1 MSDVTGDMTGTSPAS
16 LEQPEFGRTWWGRAW
31 LEALEQRARLDPDR
45 LPRGRDYARSG
56 AVGDLTLAPG
66 EARARVQGRKTQ
78 PYEVRIRV
86 RRFTDDEWDRV
97 LAAISAR
104 LGHAA
109 ALLDG
114 ELPPEIAD
122 DAASAGLDLLPG
134 GGELGPRCSCPDDAD
149 PCKHSAAA
157 CYLLT
162 DALDA
167 DPFTLFLLRGRTRDQ
182 VMAGVRTR
190 RRGATAGQA
199 AAPGAAAKATAE
211 APAGGRAGAGAPS
224 VASQPAA
231 DEGVDA
237 RTAFGA
243 PASSRPIPGV
253 PLPPGRPGHPAALP
267 VDPPP
272 WRSGLRDDLLELAA
286 DAASRAWDMA
296 MGLSA
301 DAGLTL
307 DPGADL
313 ARRAAR
319 ALGTPAFATLAA
331 RSGVRERDLARQ
343 ALAWRQGG
351 ITGLESLCTEWDPAA
366 EDPDAL
372 ELLTVGR
379 AALRTKTGA
388 EEAVHGNQVTAGN
401 LQLRL
406 GRDLR
411 WYPYTRSD
419 EGWEPGGSP
428 ETDPARAV
436 ADL

>member
-1 MSDVTGDMTGTSPAS
+1 MSEELAGAGDLPEVSGAAPE
-16 LEQPEFGRTWWGRAW
+16 EQVFGRTWWGRAW

-56 AVGDLTLAPG
+56 AVGGLTLAPG
-66 EARARVQGRKTQ
+66 EARAQVQGRKSE

-122 DAASAGLDLLPG
+122 DATSAGLDLLPG

-162 DALDA
+162 DALDT

-182 VMAGVRTR
+182 VLAGVRAR
-190 RRGATAGQA
+190 RRGATADAASGQA
-199 AAPGAAAKATAE
+199 SAPGA
-211 APAGGRAGAGAPS
+211 GA
-224 VASQPAA
+224 ASQSTA

-237 RTAFGA
+237 RAAFGVPA
-243 PASSRPIPGV
+243 PSVPIPAV
-253 PLPPGRPGHPAALP
+253 PLPPGRPGLAAALP

-272 WRSGLRDDLLELAA
+272 WRSGLREDLVELAS

-301 DAGLTL
+301 DAGLNL
-307 DPGADL
+307 DPDTDL

-331 RSGVRERDLARQ
+331 RSGMASRDLARQ

-351 ITGLESLCTEWDPAA
+351 LVGLESLRVEWDPAS

-372 ELLTVGR
+372 DLLTAAR
-379 AALRTKTGA
+379 AALRAKTGA
-388 EEAVHGNQVTAGN
+388 QEAVHGNQVTAGN

-436 ADL
+436 AAL